1 MVDETLNQILRLV
14 REYKSRHEPAR
25 FVPGETNIP
34 YAARIFD
41 SDEFVNLVEAALEG
55 WLTAGPYASRFE
67 KAFADYFGLAH
78 CALAN
83 SGSSANLL
91 ALSALTSPSLGD
103 RRLKPGDE
111 VITVAAAFPTTVNP
125 IVQCGLIPVFLDI
138 DPATYNIRA
147 DLLEAALSPA
157 TRAIILAHAFGNPFN
172 LDKVME
178 IARARDLWLIED
190 CCDAVGSTYRGRPVG
205 TFGHLATVSFY
216 AAHHM
221 TMGEGGAVL
230 TNETSLHRLVC
241 SFRDWGRDCF
251 CEPGVSNTCGRRFSQ
266 QYGELPHGY
275 DHKYVFSHIGY
286 NLKLTDLQAAVGL
299 AQLNKLPDFLKARR
313 RNFQLLRSR
322 LESCARC
329 LILPESTAESDPA
342 WFAFPVTV
350 KHDAPF
356 PRSELVARLERQ
368 KIQTRSLFAGN
379 ILRHPAYSLV
389 SRRVAGELTTTDSVL
404 KGGFFIGVY
413 PGITVEMID
422 YMASTIIDFI
432 GQYR

>member
-178 IARARDLWLIED
+178 VARARDLWLIED

-230 TNETSLHRLVC
+230 TNDARLHRLVG
-241 SFRDWGRDCF
+241 SFRDWGRDCY
-251 CEPGVSNTCGRRFSQ
+251 CEPGVSDSCGRRFSQ
-266 QYGELPHGY
+266 QHGVLPPGY
-275 DHKYVFSHIGY
+275 DHKYVFSHLGY

-299 AQLNKLPDFLKARR
+299 AQLGKLPGFIQARK
-313 RNFQLLRSR
+313 RNFQLLLDGMEPWRRFLR
-322 LESCARC
+322 LPSATPQSEPS
-329 LILPESTAESDPA
+329 
-342 WFAFPVTV
+342 WFAFPMTV
-350 KHDAPF
+350 EDGAPF
-356 PRSELVARLERQ
+356 SRALLVDHLEKHR
-368 KIQTRSLFAGN
+368 IQTRMLFAGN
-379 ILRHPAYSLV
+379 LLRHPAYANLTH
-389 SRRVAGELTTTDSVL
+389 RVVGELTHTDAAMN
-404 KGGFFIGVY
+404 GGFFVGLY
-413 PGITVEMID
+413 PGITPEMVR
-422 YMASTIIDFI
+422 YMLRTFRAFLETI
-432 GQYR
+432 